1 MLQFRSVTDADI
13 PVIKEIFNSFNEFSC
28 EFSAVNLILWQKQ
41 FGFSF
46 CIEDGVLYSKNCID
60 SKISFGIPF
69 SRDMKTAINRLKEYC
84 QKENIPLVLFGAQ
97 GERMYILKEQLHG
110 CFEFEAKRDSF
121 EYIYSREKLS
131 ELSGKKYHSK
141 RNHISSFKKKYN
153 WSYEALSDENRGEVL
168 EMLNYWYSLNQDKE
182 DEFMLSEKRG
192 LEKILGNTI
201 IPEIKGGVLR
211 VDGRVVAF
219 TLGCEISKEIFDV
232 NIEKALTDYDGAYAM
247 INQQFVS
254 NELCEYKYINR
265 EEDMGL
271 EGLRK
276 AKLSYRPEI
285 LLEKYVI
292 TAEED
297 NGQH

>member
-1 MLQFRSVTDADI
+1 MLQFRSVIDADI

-46 CIEDGVLYSKNCID
+46 CIEDGVLYSKNCIG

-69 SRDMKTAINRLKEYC
+69 SHDMRGAIGKLKEYC
-84 QKENIPLVLFGAQ
+84 RKENIPLVLFGAQ
-97 GERMYILKEQLHG
+97 GERMYILKEQMHNM
-110 CFEFEAKRDSF
+110 FAFEAKRDSF
-121 EYIYSREKLS
+121 EYIYSRENLCD
-131 ELSGKKYHSK
+131 LAGKKYHSK

-153 WSYEALSDENRGEVL
+153 WSYETLGDENRGEVL
-168 EMLNYWYSLNQDKE
+168 EMLTHWYSLNRDKA
-182 DEFMLSEKRG
+182 DEFMLSEKKG
-192 LEKILGNTI
+192 LEKILGNEL

-211 VDGRVVAF
+211 VDGKVVAF
-219 TLGCEISKEIFDV
+219 TLGCEISKDIFDV

-292 TAEED
+292 TAEE
-297 NGQH
+297 NNE